1 MKGSNCN
8 RGYSVRGQNRISVS
22 KLLEECSTA
31 AGTQGLKEGFKNRI
45 SVSKL
50 LKECGT
56 AAGTQEG
63 LKNTNKQTLTGCG
76 GVALLLFS
84 HICFGSVA
92 AARGA
97 CVVVTTATNQPDA
110 ASSKQPVT
118 ARRNAGW
125 QRA

>member
-1 MKGSNCN
+1 MGIAFGDKTEFQFLSYW
-8 RGYSVRGQNRISVS
+8 RSVA
-22 KLLEECSTA
+22 LLPVLT
-31 AGTQGLKEGFKNRI
+31 TQGLKEGFKNRI
-45 SVSKL
+45 SVSKF

-63 LKNTNKQTLTGCG
+63 LKNTNKQTLTVCG
-76 GVALLLFS
+76 GVALFLFS

-110 ASSKQPVT
+110 ASSKQPAAQCGV
-118 ARRNAGW
+118 AAGVMG
-125 QRA
+125 QER